1 MLPAS
6 VLTAWRDAIDYVSGF
21 HGAPDPQALTGDRA
35 PQWVFR
41 YGRSPYSAEE
51 LSARPP
57 LETAALVAAWEPDAE
72 SEWQMSGHLE
82 LARALEEV
90 VKANPAE
97 WSAAPQDVVT
107 ALRRPLY
114 IEHYF
119 RALTEQAADI
129 VSQAPAVLAAAV
141 AQPPAGGGQAA
152 DQDTEEPLMG
162 KTGKKSFSTS
172 PGRWQ
177 TRTATS
183 PPA

>member
-1 MLPAS
+1 M
-6 VLTAWRDAIDYVSGF
+6 F
-21 HGAPDPQALTGDRA
+21 
-35 PQWVFR
+35 
-41 YGRSPYSAEE
+41 
-51 LSARPP
+51 
-57 LETAALVAAWEPDAE
+57 
-72 SEWQMSGHLE
+72 GHLE
-82 LARALEEV
+82 LARALEEA

-129 VSQAPAVLAAAV
+129 VPQAPAVLAAAL

-152 DQDTEEPLMG
+152 DQDTEEATAAG

-172 PGRWQ
+172 PGRWP